1 MIANWCVNSWR
12 IGTSLDMKQGMRG
25 LWSISR
31 WEDVTKGPLKNDG
44 PILEHP
50 RTGSSC
56 SWPCALWAQK
66 LMGGERRWALVVAPF
81 HVRWSVIVDISQV
94 ITTSVKN
101 AICRQCHNIPI
112 SNRKLKCLAS
122 LQMLADHTNPMKLQP
137 SRLEKLSQNC
147 TQDCRKMHLSGQQ
160 VHAIVFCIP
169 LAVGIAPALRARR
182 RKASFAFTNRL
193 FSCVS
198 SETAKFSTLT
208 GSQDLKTSSYLR
220 RAEKMSWT
228 SHDLTWPHKNIAV
241 TKCNRMQ

>member
-1 MIANWCVNSWR
+1 METCRRHPSLTEAAFFTQRFQPVIANWCVNSWR

-81 HVRWSVIVDISQV
+81 HVRWSLTFLRLSQRVRKTPSVD
-94 ITTSVKN
+94 N
-101 AICRQCHNIPI
+101 AIMPRYPI
-112 SNRKLKCLAS
+112 GSWNVLAS

-169 LAVGIAPALRARR
+169 LAAGIAPALRARR
-182 RKASFAFTNRL
+182 RKAGFALTHRL
-193 FSCVS
+193 F
-198 SETAKFSTLT
+198 
-208 GSQDLKTSSYLR
+208 GSLS
-220 RAEKMSWT
+220 
-228 SHDLTWPHKNIAV
+228 
-241 TKCNRMQ
+241 